1 MTTSPERVLALLP
14 NWIGD
19 VAMCTPALRALR
31 SQYPD
36 AELNVAGR
44 ISACD
49 LLAGL
54 PWIQNRIA
62 IPSRPG
68 IWTLPSLSK
77 VLRPYAGDITV
88 VFPHSFRAAMLARL
102 SGARIRIGYARGWRS
117 ALLTQTVAPH
127 RENRRI
133 APVYMAREYLD
144 LVAGLGCTDD
154 GEGLE
159 LAAEPNLVS
168 TIRAKFPPTG
178 PRIGIAPGAAFGGSK
193 RWPAERF
200 AEAADTL
207 IERTGATCVLL
218 TGPGESDLRL
228 ELMGH
233 AHSELMECHDGTSTI
248 EDLKATV
255 SQLDL
260 LICNDSGARHV
271 AVAFGVPTVCIMG
284 PTKPAYSVGPYEKG
298 QVLRID
304 VDCGPCQ
311 KPVCR
316 TDHRCMTGISPE
328 WVVDTALRIL
338 DE

>member
-1 MTTSPERVLALLP
+1 MTSPTESVLALLP

-19 VAMCTPALRALR
+19 VAMCTPALRALHAR
-31 SQYPD
+31 YPE
-36 AELNVAGR
+36 AELSVAGR
-44 ISACD
+44 IGACD
-49 LLAGL
+49 LLAGI

-62 IPSRPG
+62 IPQRPG
-68 IWTLPSLSK
+68 IWTLPALSK
-77 VLRPYAGDITV
+77 VLRPYARDIVV

-102 SGARIRIGYARGWRS
+102 SGSRHRIGYARGWRS
-117 ALLTQTVAPH
+117 ALLTQTIAPH
-127 RENRRI
+127 REGGRI
-133 APVYMAREYLD
+133 RPVYMTREYLD

-154 GEGLE
+154 NEGLE
-159 LAAEPNLVS
+159 LVANPDLAS
-168 TIRAKFPPTG
+168 TIAAKLPTNA

-193 RWPAERF
+193 RWPANRF
-200 AEAADTL
+200 AETADALT
-207 IERTGATCVLL
+207 ERIGATCVLL
-218 TGPGESDLRL
+218 TGPGESAVRL
-228 ELMGH
+228 ELIGH
-233 AHSELMECHDGTSTI
+233 AHSELVECHDGASTI
-248 EDLKATV
+248 EDLKATI

-284 PTKPAYSVGPYEKG
+284 PTKPEYSMGPYEKG

-316 TDHRCMTGISPE
+316 TDHRCMTGITPE

-338 DE
+338 GE